1 MKYNFKGL
9 SILVRNEE
17 ESEFVLKLAWD
28 NDYMWRD
35 RDYLSNENRLSSH
48 PYREDCNDRGEFIY
62 CFDHNDYED
71 GVLSC
76 FSGEKT
82 ENMEEVIKLYDVEVF
97 EASQL
102 MEMDDAARE
111 IFLRLR

>member
-76 FSGEKT
+76 FSGE
-82 ENMEEVIKLYDVEVF
+82 NMEEVIKLYNVEVI

>member
-35 RDYLSNENRLSSH
+35 RDYLSNGNRLSSH

-76 FSGEKT
+76 FSGE
-82 ENMEEVIKLYDVEVF
+82 NMEEVIKLYNVEVI